1 MKTVTKEDLCGYLP
15 YELKIKWFRR
25 DDNTFQT
32 SLLTISDYPFFSKQL
47 FKPIMHPLSS
57 LTKPVLEGGKTPI
70 EVLLDIES
78 GSNWSNSDYLITEN
92 GVGEWWTRIKNSNTV
107 FGYNKDNGF
116 YMMVNFNFKYVH
128 NQLQLFQKL
137 YQWHFWLGDQSFFD
151 DGIIID
157 KSSLK

>member
-137 YQWHFWLGDQSFFD
+137 YQWHFWLGDQSFFED
-151 DGIIID
+151 VIIID
-157 KSSLK
+157 KSTI

>member
-1 MKTVTKEDLCGYLP
+1 MKTLTKEELCGYLP
-15 YELKIKWFRR
+15 YELKVVHASKLG
-25 DDNTFQT
+25 NVKKKAE
-32 SLLTISDYPFFSKQL
+32 LTISDFTWLFRQAY

-137 YQWHFWLGDQSFFD
+137 YQWHFWLGDQSFFED
-151 DGIIID
+151 VIIID
-157 KSSLK
+157 KSTI

>member
-1 MKTVTKEDLCGYLP
+1 MKTLTKEELCGYLP

-137 YQWHFWLGDQSFFD
+137 YQWHFWLGDQSFFED
-151 DGIIID
+151 VIIID
-157 KSSLK
+157 KSTI